1 MRGPAGPLA
10 LNRKCENASIFSM
23 KRTRFTKQDLILPGL
38 FLSLGAAACAILL
51 VAPPGSPHAKWLP
64 KCMFHQW
71 TGLYCPGCG
80 ATRALAALL
89 HGDVKA
95 SLHDNLLLVPGGL
108 MLAVLIVKPGVSLK
122 RPVAVAIAAIV
133 IGFTIL
139 RNIPVA
145 PFTYLAPIPL
155 P

>member
-1 MRGPAGPLA
+1 MKKMRF
-10 LNRKCENASIFSM
+10 NR
-23 KRTRFTKQDLILPGL
+23 QDLILLGL
-38 FLSLGAAACAILL
+38 FLVLGVTACVVLL

-80 ATRALAALL
+80 ATRALSALL
-89 HGDVKA
+89 HGDLRA
-95 SLHDNLLLVPGGL
+95 SLHNNILLIPGGAL
-108 MLAVLIVKPGVSLK
+108 LIILIVKPGISLK
-122 RPVAVAIAAIV
+122 RPVAVTIAAVV
-133 IGFTIL
+133 IGFAIL
-139 RNIPVA
+139 RNIPFA